1 MQWSEVREMFPDKFL
16 LLEDLKSHIEN
27 GELHI
32 EEVAVIRPLKDG
44 KEAMDELM
52 RAHNK
57 VFVYHTK
64 HEHISMPVRPKPAY
78 RGYMQ

>member
-1 MQWSEVREMFPDKFL
+1 MQWSEVREMFPGKFL
-16 LLEDLKSHIEN
+16 LLEDLKSNIVN
-27 GELHI
+27 GELHV

-44 KEAMDELM
+44 QEAMDELM
-52 RAHNK
+52 KAHDK

-78 RGYMQ
+78 RGFIQ

>member
-1 MQWSEVREMFPDKFL
+1 MQWSEVRKMFPEQFL
-16 LLEDLKSHIEN
+16 LLEDLKSNIVD
-27 GELHI
+27 GELQV

-52 RAHNK
+52 KAHDR

-78 RGYMQ
+78 RGYLQ